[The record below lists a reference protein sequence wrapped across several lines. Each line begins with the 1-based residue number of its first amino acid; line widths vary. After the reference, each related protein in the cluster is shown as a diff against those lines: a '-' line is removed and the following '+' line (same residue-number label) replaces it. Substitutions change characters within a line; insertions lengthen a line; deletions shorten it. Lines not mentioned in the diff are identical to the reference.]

1 MNHDNLDALQTF
13 TLDNLPNLDT
23 VVLGALEMLATHDI
37 PTIDTSRFK
46 KPLVVGSGNA
56 EATGRI
62 IFADSNAVFASESS
76 YEDKLQN
83 IADIDEVVIVSA
95 SGAKHAPII
104 ASKAQQSGKHVTL
117 ITCTK
122 DSDAAK
128 KLNGDLTEYIFPK
141 NREPYTYNTSTYMGM
156 ILGKTKENPQA
167 IYEYIVQQLAT
178 VDFPDF
184 SQFGKYFV
192 IVPDEFSGITRM
204 VQIKFIELFSR
215 KLARDVETSEFM
227 KHAATV
233 TPSDDELFISFGY
246 DNQTW
251 GDSEHRLNIPLPE
264 NAGYV
269 AMMAISYYVVAQIQK
284 AQPQYFKEN
293 IQQYCQMISD
303 VFGENLS
310 PIVEGN
316 I

>member
-1 MNHDNLDALQTF
+1 MNQSYIDTLNNF
-13 TLDNLPNLDT
+13 TLDELPNLDT
-23 VVLGALEMLATHDI
+23 VVMGALEMLASREI
-37 PTIDTSRFK
+37 PRIDTSGFK

-76 YEDKLQN
+76 YEDKLKN
-83 IADIDEVVIVSA
+83 ISDIDEVVIVSA

-104 ASKAQQSGKHVTL
+104 AGKAQQAGKHVTL

-122 DSDAAK
+122 DSDASKA
-128 KLNGDLTEYIFPK
+128 LNGDLTEYVFPK

-156 ILGKTKENPQA
+156 ILGATGEDPRA
-167 IYEYIVQQLAT
+167 IYDYIEQNLAHIE
-178 VDFPDF
+178 FPDF
-184 SQFGKYFV
+184 SQYNKYFV
-192 IVPDEFSGITRM
+192 IVPDEFSSITRM

-233 TPSDDELFISFGY
+233 TPSDDELFVSIGY
-246 DNQTW
+246 DNHAW
-251 GDSEHRLNIPLPE
+251 GDSDHRFNVSLPDG
-264 NAGYV
+264 AGYV
-269 AMMAISYYVVAQIQK
+269 AMMAVSYYVVAQIQK

-316 I
+316 V